1 MGQRYMECAKCGAEL
16 GADVSFCP
24 VCGTPVKRRDDEIKD
39 VAVLFAG
46 LEGFTDFSEGL
57 PSDELT
63 ELTEICMTAL
73 DASVARFGGI
83 AEKHLGDGLMA
94 LFDAQVSREMG
105 PEMAVR
111 AGLDMFATFDAVND
125 EVESSTGRRLGLRVG
140 IATGSVRFGS
150 DGSTDKYAIA
160 GEVVNLATEIGEGG
174 EAGLCLVDENT
185 CQLTGDSI
193 EYELWPGDP
202 SGNVRVAKRV
212 KEVPPVVRGVE
223 LVDRADEK
231 NKLGD
236 ALEPLRDGKSVS
248 VSVVGTAGVGKTAL
262 VASVLSGFEPKDF
275 NVLVLEGDSYTRKVP
290 FAAWRDVVSGLFAP
304 GEVDY
309 NAVNIVDLESDDDW
323 WPLIAEVF
331 GIVSAAVDAFANIDP
346 ETKRDVAVH
355 LVTKRIA
362 EKSVERPSIIVAEN
376 AQWLDES
383 TLELVKLL
391 AADSDGAPRAV
402 VVMARDE
409 DPAQCD
415 VTIELGPLAEDAA
428 REILIGSTET
438 LSEKPDYV
446 EKAVGLA
453 AGNAYYLCELAKS
466 ARAAEADGEVLKIPS
481 SVRGMIQARFD
492 NLDGIAPAL
501 VKKASVLGQI
511 FEIELLRE
519 IAGLD
524 EREFDEALGC
534 LYREAI
540 LEREKDR
547 LRFVNALDREIALGM
562 VPRKEQVAV
571 NLAAAEALSAM
582 EGGPA
587 PERSSRVAQ
596 HYIDAGEKERAV
608 EHLRGAGLAAYRAF
622 DVNAAKYFLEQAR
635 TICIEEGLTDIQAE
649 ITLELAK
656 ALRKRSDIEHAI
668 SLLRNDVS
676 LVVDDKG
683 KGDYL
688 AAQGSLLIRL
698 ERLEE
703 AETCLI
709 TAVEYFK
716 RAEAYN
722 ESAHAT
728 LSLARVEALTGR
740 SDAALSDIKKSMA
753 IFDEAGDK
761 LGAADAH
768 NLIGFVYSMSERY
781 DKAAPEFEESH
792 QLWKETGKLDGVVM
806 ALNNLAGVRSAQ
818 GDYKTSIKIL
828 TELMRFSRLT
838 GDDYNEAVALMNVG
852 GMYYGIGN
860 LKAADSSY
868 WDVEGIIEKYGFD
881 ELRSPNLAN
890 GISLRLAQGRYDEA
904 SEMIEEFD
912 GKSSPETR
920 EYYICL
926 VKIYKLDLELK
937 TDGLTGQELTERT
950 EWLALELD
958 KPRLRELNAD
968 LYPVV
973 TEGYIRLGMFEDA
986 ERALS
991 SFIAFD
997 EAEGGTLGSVSGLL
1011 EAKLLYAKRDCA
1023 AAGKKAVAVFK
1034 EAKEKD
1040 DYRYIAESLRL
1051 LAGALYEVEDERWKA
1066 YAEQAEK
1073 LFNQLGAEP
1082 LAREVEEE
1090 FGLD

>member
-1 MGQRYMECAKCGAEL
+1 MEQCCMECVKCGIGL
-16 GADVSFCP
+16 GADVSVCP
-24 VCGTPVKRRDDEIKD
+24 VCGTSVERRDEEIKD
-39 VAVLFAG
+39 AAFVGGVG
-46 LEGFTDFSEGL
+46 L
-57 PSDELT
+57 
-63 ELTEICMTAL
+63 
-73 DASVARFGGI
+73 
-83 AEKHLGDGLMA
+83 
-94 LFDAQVSREMG
+94 
-105 PEMAVR
+105 
-111 AGLDMFATFDAVND
+111 
-125 EVESSTGRRLGLRVG
+125 VG
-140 IATGSVRFGS
+140 
-150 DGSTDKYAIA
+150 
-160 GEVVNLATEIGEGG
+160 
-174 EAGLCLVDENT
+174 
-185 CQLTGDSI
+185 
-193 EYELWPGDP
+193 
-202 SGNVRVAKRV
+202 
-212 KEVPPVVRGVE
+212 
-223 LVDRADEK
+223 RADEK
-231 NKLGD
+231 NKLSE

-248 VSVVGTAGVGKTAL
+248 VSIVGAAGVGKTAL
-262 VASVLSGFEPKDF
+262 VASALSGFEPEDF
-275 NVLVLEGDSYTRKVP
+275 EVFILEGDSYTRKVP
-290 FAAWRDVVSGLFAP
+290 FAAWRDVVSGLFTP

-309 NAVNIVDLESDDDW
+309 NAVDIVELKSDEDW
-323 WPLIAEVF
+323 WQLTAEVF
-331 GIVSAAVDAFANIDP
+331 GIESAGVDTFANVDP
-346 ETKRDVAVH
+346 ETKRDIAVH

-362 EKSVERPSIIVAEN
+362 EKSVEKPSIIVVEN

-383 TLELVKLL
+383 SLELVKLL
-391 AADSDGAPRAV
+391 AADSDGALRAV
-402 VVMARDE
+402 VVAARNE
-409 DPAQCD
+409 DPVQCD

-428 REILIGSTET
+428 REILMGSAET

-466 ARAAEADGEVLKIPS
+466 ARAAEAGGEELEIPS

-492 NLDGIAPAL
+492 NLDGAAPAL
-501 VKKASVLGQI
+501 VKKASVLGQN

-540 LEREKDR
+540 LEGEKDR
-547 LRFVNALDREIALGM
+547 VRFVNALDQEIALGT
-562 VPRKEQVAV
+562 VPRKEQIAV
-571 NLAAAEALSAM
+571 NLAAAETLFVM
-582 EGGPA
+582 KGLPA

-608 EHLRGAGLAAYRAF
+608 EHLRSAGLAAYRTF

-635 TICIEEGLTDIQAE
+635 TICIEERLTDVQAE
-649 ITLELAK
+649 IMLELAEV
-656 ALRKRSDIEHAI
+656 LRKKPDIERAI

-683 KGDYL
+683 KGDFS
-688 AAQGSLLIRL
+688 AAQGSLLMRL

-703 AETCLI
+703 AETSLI

-716 RAEAYN
+716 RAEAYG
-722 ESAHAT
+722 ESARAT

-740 SDAALSDIKKSMA
+740 SDAALSDIEKSLA
-753 IFDEAGDK
+753 VFDEAGDK

-781 DKAAPEFEESH
+781 DEAAPEFEKSY

-818 GDYKTSIKIL
+818 GDYKASIKIL
-828 TELMRFSRLT
+828 TELMRFSRLM
-838 GDDYNEAVALMNVG
+838 GDNYNEAVALMNVG

-868 WDVEGIIEKYGFD
+868 RDVERMIGKYGFD
-881 ELRSPNLAN
+881 ELRGPNLAN

-937 TDGLTGQELTERT
+937 TNGLTGEELTERA
-950 EWLALELD
+950 ERLALEFD
-958 KPRLRELNAD
+958 KPKLRELNAD

-1034 EAKEKD
+1034 DAKEKD
-1040 DYRYIAESLRL
+1040 DYRYMAESLRL
-1051 LAGALYEVEDERWKA
+1051 LAGALYELEDERWKA

-1073 LFNQLGAEP
+1073 LFDQLYAEP
-1082 LAREVEEE
+1082 LAREVKEE
-1090 FGLD
+1090 FGLE